1 MSNNN
6 SNLVNICL
14 VGCVS
19 AGKSTILNAFF
30 CQEYAQCKIK
40 RTTMMPNIFIETNDL
55 TKIDSFANINKKI
68 SNVNEQIYNQTENMI
83 KPLNLDNFGGELS
96 FHVEEMQMNVGNK
109 IKICIYDIPGLN
121 DAKTKKIY
129 YNYLEKNFHKF
140 NIILFVVDIKSG
152 LNTSDEMDILN
163 FLAANINKHKKDSNK
178 NINMLTI
185 VNKADDMQLKSNGE
199 LEVLGELGEMFDQ
212 TNNTVKQVFNKYKID
227 SNSITCIPI
236 CGLDA
241 HLYRMI
247 KKHGN
252 INGLSREHIL
262 KIGVNDEGSKFRSY
276 SENIQRNK
284 ILQIINNNQFVEN
297 MINLSGFSQI
307 ETCLKKYINSN
318 GSKMISENILY
329 EYSKL
334 PELKID
340 GLVNIVRDRIILI
353 SKIKLF
359 DLNKYNEEMRKLVKQ
374 MNTIIYKKINELNNP
389 NEIKIFFDDQIS
401 KIKSNNNIRTEIFN
415 FFDLNTYPSYFTD
428 RILELVI
435 NEYSMNLVPVSKLSY
450 IELFENIG
458 NLKVEII
465 DLILDSLLSNPKG
478 TNTFVFDNGFG
489 PGFGQ
494 KIIKLF
500 EKLNNSNQF
509 IQFIRFFLANMYTNL
524 TKPEDLVLKILLFRK
539 YSEIPLYE
547 FICDLRNE
555 KKIIDTNKQNK
566 MYCQGINNN
575 NSKDNILELYYI
587 HKCREL
593 NDNDNFISH
602 DKKITIDFNMIY

>member
-1 MSNNN
+1 MSKTNIDCI
-6 SNLVNICL
+6 NICL

-30 CQEYAQCKIK
+30 GQDYAQCKIK
-40 RTTMMPNIFIETNDL
+40 RTTMMPNIFIETDDL
-55 TKIDSFANINKKI
+55 TKIDSFTTINRKI
-68 SNVNEQIYNQTENMI
+68 SSVNEKIYNLTENMA
-83 KPLNLDNFGGELS
+83 KPFNLDDFGNELS

-121 DAKTKKIY
+121 DAKTKKNY

-163 FLAANINKHKKDSNK
+163 FLAINIDKHKKDSNK

-212 TNNTVKQVFNKYKID
+212 TNKTIKQVFNKYKID
-227 SNSITCIPI
+227 TNTISCIPI

-276 SENIQRNK
+276 PEDIQRNK
-284 ILQIINNNQFVEN
+284 ILQIINNSQFVEN

-307 ETCLKKYINSN
+307 ETSLKKYFNSN
-318 GSKMISENILY
+318 GVKMISENILY

-334 PELKID
+334 PELKLD
-340 GLVNIVRDRIILI
+340 GLINLIENKIILI

-359 DLNKYNEEMRKLVKQ
+359 DLNKYNEEMKKLVKQ
-374 MNTIIYKKINELNNP
+374 MNTIMYKKINEINNP
-389 NEIKIFFDDQIS
+389 NEIKIFYDLQIS
-401 KIKSNNNIRTEIFN
+401 KIKSNNNVRLEIKN
-415 FFDLNTYPSYFTD
+415 FFDLDTYPSYFTD
-428 RILELVI
+428 RILEIVI
-435 NEYSMNLVPVSKLSY
+435 NEYSTYSVPISKLSY
-450 IELFENIG
+450 IELFENTG

-465 DLILDSLLSNPKG
+465 DLILDSLLSNPNG
-478 TNTFVFDNGFG
+478 TKTFVFDNYETRTFI
-489 PGFGQ
+489 
-494 KIIKLF
+494 KIF
-500 EKLNNSNQF
+500 EKLNNSNKF
-509 IQFIRFFLANMYTNL
+509 IQFLRFFLVNTYTIF
-524 TKPEDLVLKILLFRK
+524 TKPEDLILKKLLFRK
-539 YSEIPLYE
+539 YGEIPLYE
-547 FICDLRNE
+547 FICDLRSE

-566 MYCQGINNN
+566 MYCQGINDN

-602 DKKITIDFNMIY
+602 DKRITIDFNVIF